1 MRHVVYTKDAKHPR
15 AVITVECD
23 IDLLVA
29 CIKDKE
35 ISPDEILPLVRT
47 AMEKINAA
55 VLKGQAKAKAEAE
68 EE

>member
-1 MRHVVYTKDAKHPR
+1 MRATLYTKDVKHPR

-55 VLKGQAKAKAEAE
+55 VLKGQAKAKAEADE
-68 EE
+68 E